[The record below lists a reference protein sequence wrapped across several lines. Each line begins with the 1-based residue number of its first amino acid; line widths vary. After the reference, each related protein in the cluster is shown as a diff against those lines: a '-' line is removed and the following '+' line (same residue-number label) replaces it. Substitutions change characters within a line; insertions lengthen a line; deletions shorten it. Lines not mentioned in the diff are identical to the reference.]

1 MLELI
6 LWLLVGLIVTV
17 VVLLSLVVVVG
28 YVTQVAYLEDSDDW
42 NEHD

>member
-6 LWLLVGLIVTV
+6 LWILLGLIVSV
-17 VVLLSLVVVVG
+17 VVLLGLMVVVG